1 MSAALCA
8 GFRESGIRNVLP
20 HSRNEGPMP
29 HVAVRGMG
37 LSLDCIIGYLD
48 GQGTVRGLV
57 DERHLQTLVG
67 IANGRFEE
75 NSRRTAAFRA
85 ELFRLYLEG
94 QSNSS
99 NTVAS
104 VWEDTQSR
112 RIRKKAEGLQR
123 RQELLNQQP
132 LSWVERRPQPA
143 VAYAGIDDV
152 DII

>member
-48 GQGTVRGLV
+48 GQDSVRSLV

-85 ELFRLYLEG
+85 ELSRLYLED
-94 QSNSS
+94 QSKSS
-99 NTVAS
+99 NTVAF
-104 VWEDTQSR
+104 VWEDAQSR
-112 RIRKKAEGLQR
+112 RIRKRAEGLQR

-132 LSWVERRPQPA
+132 LSGGEQQPQSTA
-143 VAYAGIDDV
+143 AYAGIDDL